1 MNTLRHAA
9 IVLGTLIA
17 LSAQA
22 HKHTDQDPAAPDSSA
37 GQHQRHEQPRSDDRR
52 SSPAEQP
59 ETLDGDQVP
68 EGQHGDSHDPQA
80 PGGEHGDGR
89 TDPGMLE

>member
-9 IVLGTLIA
+9 LVLGTLVA

-22 HKHTDQDPAAPDSSA
+22 HKHTEQDPADPDASA
-37 GQHQRHEQPRSDDRR
+37 GQHQRHEQPRSDERH
-52 SSPAEQP
+52 SAPAEQP
-59 ETLDGDQVP
+59 DTLDGDQVP